1 MSHPALRLLVCA
13 LFLGAEGF
21 AADSKPVRGAPATPP
36 PKKKRGELEAEEQ
49 PAPIPP
55 SRDSAP
61 KEESYNIPMPLI
73 GQWEAAGRRL
83 VILASGAY
91 ALTGAET
98 DAGFVR
104 AGLGLVWR
112 KSNRTQ
118 KWVEGRY
125 LFRDISVLEIE
136 GIFGTGEWR
145 RVK

>member
-1 MSHPALRLLVCA
+1 MNRAALRLLVCA

-21 AADSKPVRGAPATPP
+21 AADSKPVKGAPATPP

-49 PAPIPP
+49 PALIPP
-55 SRDSAP
+55 SRDTAP

-83 VILASGAY
+83 SILPTGAY

-125 LFRDISVLEIE
+125 HFRDIGAVEIE
-136 GIFGTGEWR
+136 GIFGTGAWR
-145 RVK
+145 RVR